1 MQQAVDRRR
10 FLSGRVNPKPDAIR
24 HVSSALVLAFPEKRA
39 EVIRLI
45 SELPRTEVHGIENG
59 KIIVLL
65 EGASVGEIG
74 ERLTAISLMEGVLAA
89 NLVFEQVCE
98 PDSEETA

>member
-1 MQQAVDRRR
+1 
-10 FLSGRVNPKPDAIR
+10 
-24 HVSSALVLAFPEKRA
+24 
-39 EVIRLI
+39 
-45 SELPRTEVHGIENG
+45 VHGIENG